1 MGGRKP
7 TMNDPDK
14 PEIKPGTLV
23 KLKSGGP
30 RMTVTF
36 TNGDHCDALYF
47 TPDDQLHAVEGI
59 HVGALRV
66 VSETE
71 PA

>member
-1 MGGRKP
+1 
-7 TMNDPDK
+7 MNDDTDK

-30 RMTVTF
+30 RMTVNSVDGEECEVVWF
-36 TNGDHCDALYF
+36 VGDDYRGL
-47 TPDDQLHAVEGI
+47 EG
-59 HVGALRV
+59 VRLAALRV